1 VPHHP
6 THQPTRHSGGQ
17 RAHRAPRRRARAAL
31 VAAIALGLLIPSGAL
46 AARAW
51 DPIGS
56 PRTAAA
62 QLPHPHGVP
71 TGLPSAELSRIGA
84 ELKVKRGTTFQP
96 SRRAKRCVLPEPRTI
111 TVVSYNIHFAISRN
125 GSVQLGRIADELRAW
140 DADVVA
146 LQEIDDTRSRSG
158 YVDQAEWL
166 AGELGMTATFAAAE
180 EHGDG
185 SYGNAVLSRF
195 PVVSSES
202 FRLPAVGSGLTNP
215 RVLLRT
221 VIDVRGFELAIDS
234 THFSNTSDASDN
246 LQARR
251 TVELATEP
259 RIVMG
264 DLNSSPHDPAYSI
277 LRSGLVDAW
286 ELVGIG
292 KGRTYPTW
300 NPVGRIDYALYAGE
314 LRPVS
319 ADVLPSSVSDH
330 SALRTRF
337 ELQPPCR
344 PAGAATT
351 TAKTH
356 T

>member
-1 VPHHP
+1 MV
-6 THQPTRHSGGQ
+6 
-17 RAHRAPRRRARAAL
+17 
-31 VAAIALGLLIPSGAL
+31 VAIALGLLVPSASL
-46 AARAW
+46 VAW
-51 DPIGS
+51 AWAKDPIDAS
-56 PRTAAA
+56 TRNAAA
-62 QLPHPHGVP
+62 QLAPHGVP

-84 ELKVKRGTTFQP
+84 ELKIKRGTTFQP

-111 TVVSYNIHFAISRN
+111 TVVSYNIHFAISRS
-125 GSVQLGRIADELRAW
+125 GSVELGRIADELRRW
-140 DADVVA
+140 GADVVA
-146 LQEIDDTRSRSG
+146 LQEVDDTRSRSG
-158 YVDQAEWL
+158 YIDQAEWL
-166 AGELGMTATFAAAE
+166 AGELGMTATYAAAE

-195 PVVSSES
+195 PVVSAES

-221 VIDVRGFELAIDS
+221 VVDVDGFELAVDS
-234 THFSNTSDASDN
+234 THFSNTSDTSDN

-264 DLNSSPHDPAYSI
+264 DLNTSPHDPAYSI

-314 LRPVS
+314 LRPVG
-319 ADVLPSSVSDH
+319 ADVLTSSVSDH

-344 PAGAATT
+344 PANASATT
-351 TAKTH
+351 SAKAAPR
-356 T
+356 